1 MEAQAGAGRR
11 AAVAG
16 GLAAGLAGLV
26 RPAPAVAKQVDPKT
40 RLKSR
45 DNPYANVKKA
55 SAVDAYSSSGGACGP
70 GYKLEVKKVLGS
82 SCVCADEE
90 ICGEGAA
97 GQRESISAEQRA
109 FGKDFGKKK
118 D

>member
-1 MEAQAGAGRR
+1 MRSAGPRGGRQ
-11 AAVAG
+11 
-16 GLAAGLAGLV
+16 V
-26 RPAPAVAKQVDPKT
+26 RPAPAVAKQIDPKT

-70 GYKLEVKKVLGS
+70 GYKLEVRKVLGS

>member
-1 MEAQAGAGRR
+1 MEARAGAGRR

-26 RPAPAVAKQVDPKT
+26 RPAPAVAKQIDPKT

-55 SAVDAYSSSGGACGP
+55 SAVDSYESSGGACGP
-70 GYKLEVKKVLGS
+70 GYKLEVQKVLGS

-90 ICGEGAA
+90 ICGEGKA
-97 GQRESISAEQRA
+97 GKREAISAEQRA
-109 FGKDFGKKK
+109 FGKDFGKRA